1 MKKDIE
7 QLKVENVAVAVV
19 KEKNEEGEYIWNVY
33 LVNQRKETLQ
43 NVLISSKGYVTDLK
57 GNETKTSVL
66 RHVIGNVE
74 ANEYAKIEP
83 IIEDVF
89 ALNNEYWLSFFL
101 DDKMYDKKYIFLAET
116 IKKENFTT
124 IPILNKQGVMIK

>member
-7 QLKVENVAVAVV
+7 QPKVENVAVAVV

-33 LVNQRKETLQ
+33 LVNQRNETLQ

-66 RHVIGNVE
+66 RHAIGNVD
-74 ANEYAKIEP
+74 ASDYAKIEP

-89 ALNNEYWLSFFL
+89 ALNNEYWLSFFI
-101 DDKMYDKKYIFLAET
+101 DNKMYDKKYIFLAET
-116 IKKENFTT
+116 IKEENFTS

>member
-7 QLKVENVAVAVV
+7 QPKVENVAIAVV

-57 GNETKTSVL
+57 GNEIKTSVL
-66 RHVIGNVE
+66 RHAIGNVE

-124 IPILNKQGVMIK
+124 IPILEKQGVMIK

>member
-1 MKKDIE
+1 MKKDID
-7 QLKVENVAVAVV
+7 QPKVENVAVAVV

-33 LVNQRKETLQ
+33 LINQRKETLQ

-66 RHVIGNVE
+66 RHAIGNVE

-89 ALNNEYWLSFFL
+89 ALNNEYWLSFFI

-116 IKKENFTT
+116 IKEDNFIT
-124 IPILNKQGVMIK
+124 IPIINKQGVMIK

>member
-1 MKKDIE
+1 MKKDID
-7 QLKVENVAVAVV
+7 LPKVENVAIAVV

-33 LVNQRKETLQ
+33 LINERDETLE
-43 NVLISSKGYVTDLK
+43 NVLISSKGYVTDVK

-66 RHVIGNVE
+66 RHAIGNVE

-89 ALNNEYWLSFFL
+89 ALNNEYWLSFYVENNMF
-101 DDKMYDKKYIFLAET
+101 DKKYIFLAET
-116 IKKENFTT
+116 IKDENLTQV
-124 IPILNKQGVMIK
+124 PILNKQGVMIR